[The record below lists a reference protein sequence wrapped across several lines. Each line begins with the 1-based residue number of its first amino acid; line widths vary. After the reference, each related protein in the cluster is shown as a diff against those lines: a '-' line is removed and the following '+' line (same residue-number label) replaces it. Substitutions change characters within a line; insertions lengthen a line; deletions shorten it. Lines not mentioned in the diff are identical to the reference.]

1 MEQTSRSDIS
11 IFENSSWSGKLS
23 CALFDFFF
31 FESFLFGVKASST
44 GSGGKMLGLDIVPLS
59 KIQKKFLNK
68 NDLLITLKVHN
79 LTEARDFTNSHK
91 MTQ

>member
-44 GSGGKMLGLDIVPLS
+44 GSGGKMLGLDIVPLI
-59 KIQKKFLNK
+59 KI
-68 NDLLITLKVHN
+68 
-79 LTEARDFTNSHK
+79 
-91 MTQ
+91 